1 MEGGL
6 INTITREFGAARAL
20 CASLLEDVSFH
31 GQLGRAAEILIA
43 SYRSGGKVLL
53 AGNGGSAAD
62 AQHLASELVSRYLH
76 ERPALAA
83 VALNANA
90 STITAIANDYGF
102 EFVFKRQIE
111 ALGRHGDVFIGI
123 STSGNSGNILA
134 AAREAR
140 ARGLRVIGLTGR
152 SGGQLAA
159 LCDEC
164 LCVPAA
170 DTPHIQ
176 QAHILVGHVLCL
188 LVEEALL
195 P

>member
-1 MEGGL
+1 L
-6 INTITREFGAARAL
+6 INTIAREFGAAREL
-20 CASLLEDVSFH
+20 CTSLLEDASFQ
-31 GQLGRAAEILIA
+31 GQLERAATLVIA
-43 SYRSGGKVLL
+43 GFRSGGKVLL

-62 AQHLASELVSRYLH
+62 AQHLASELVSRHLH
-76 ERPALAA
+76 ERPGLAA
-83 VALNANA
+83 VALNANG
-90 STITAIANDYGF
+90 STLTAIANDYGF

-111 ALGRHGDVFIGI
+111 ALGRPGDVFIGI

-140 ARGLRVIGLTGR
+140 LRGMRVIGLTGQ
-152 SGGQLAA
+152 SGGQLAS

-164 LCVPAA
+164 LCVPATA
-170 DTPHIQ
+170 TPHIQ

-188 LVEEALL
+188 LVEESLL